1 MKPVIKYALAAL
13 LLLASS
19 SHASTIWSINSF
31 SQFFYGETP
40 ALACDLYADYRSKY
54 VYQLSENTP
63 TNYTCGVKTDAS
75 YSAEQAAINLIDIQ
89 CPSGFT
95 DNGSGQCVAGN
106 AYSCLPNR
114 AMFATVTKQEDGT
127 FPDTICQPQ
136 TSGGTDYC
144 AYGSSDTLLSSD
156 NTINAL
162 YTTASEAQYTVK
174 CDTPTD
180 EVETLR
186 LPFSPNSFTGQL
198 TEQDTRI
205 VESDDNFSAPNTV
218 CVSNGDGTDT
228 CTTISQQTQNTVEGK
243 GTVTTSDGT
252 KATITTHNGNT
263 TSTTE
268 TTTATDDG
276 HGTSQTTTQKTVST
290 TTGGSSSST
299 FDSSTGSTTTSSTPD
314 GDTFTQTTT
323 TTTTTNPDG
332 STTTTTTTDTATT
345 EPDASKEG
353 NCGSPGQPSCVI
365 TLEGQ
370 DSLGSVSDA
379 LDGSGIN
386 GQLDGFIEEIG
397 NIGESDISSTI
408 IDITPFQ
415 LPTTGVC
422 NPSAYSVDFHGE
434 DFNPMTTFCEIYD
447 DSLHPA
453 FRFLLYGLTLFA
465 LYNIYLR
472 TLSRTS

>member
-1 MKPVIKYALAAL
+1 MFYIDPVVNQ
-13 LLLASS
+13 SCPE
-19 SHASTIWSINSF
+19 
-31 SQFFYGETP
+31 G
-40 ALACDLYADYRSKY
+40 Y
-54 VYQLSENTP
+54 V
-63 TNYTCGVKTDAS
+63 D
-75 YSAEQAAINLIDIQ
+75 D
-89 CPSGFT
+89 
-95 DNGSGQCVAGN
+95 GSGQCIIENV
-106 AYSCLPNR
+106 YSCLPNR

-144 AYGSSDTLLSSD
+144 AYGSSDTLLSPD
-156 NTINAL
+156 NTISAL

-186 LPFSPNSFTGQL
+186 LPFSPDSFTGQL

-205 VESDDNFSAPNTV
+205 VESDDNFSAPNTI

-252 KATITTHNGNT
+252 TATTTTHNGNT

-299 FDSSTGSTTTSSTPD
+299 FDSSTGSTTSTSTPD

-353 NCGSPGQPSCVI
+353 NCGSTGQPSCVI

-447 DSLHPA
+447 NSLHPA